1 MPSVVN
7 FKDFGS
13 IEALKVAC
21 GNDWL
26 YIGRTNPRSGLSGS
40 PLANP
45 YRIDDRTDRETAVEL
60 YKQYLWARIKKGET
74 AVLEELR
81 KIGENTAIVCWCAP
95 QACHGDVVVKAA
107 AWLRERDFT
116 AGEADN
122 RLAQP
127 KVMNAISL
135 WQPWAQLMALGLKQF
150 ETRSWATGHRGQ
162 MAIHAA
168 KRKINWREVHPFI
181 QDVLAEHGFAK
192 DSDFP
197 YGAIVGMG
205 NLTGCYRVP
214 DDGQPRAYYTAKSQV
229 YRQGG
234 MVVATAPTLSDGIV
248 IPPPEPELYYGNY
261 QPGRYAWHMPDVKA
275 IKPVEC
281 KGSQRI
287 WTVPEESAALARGRY
302 QRAMAVA
309 QGAS

>member
-1 MPSVVN
+1 MPTVVN
-7 FKDFGS
+7 FKDHGS
-13 IEALKVAC
+13 IEALNEAF

-26 YIGRTNPRSGLSGS
+26 YVGRANSPHHLPGS

-45 YRIDDRTDRETAVEL
+45 YRIDDRTDRKTAVDL
-60 YKQYLWARIKKGET
+60 YKQYLWAKIKRGET
-74 AVLEELR
+74 AVLEELG
-81 KIGENTAIVCWCAP
+81 KIGVNTAIVCWCAP
-95 QACHGDVVVKAA
+95 QACHGDVVVRAA
-107 AWLRERDFT
+107 AWLLNQGVG
-116 AGEADN
+116 GESGVK
-122 RLAQP
+122 LANP
-127 KVMNAISL
+127 KVLNAISL

-162 MAIHAA
+162 LAIHAA

-181 QDVLAEHGFAK
+181 QDVLAEHGFTK

-197 YGAIVGMG
+197 YGAIVGLG

-229 YRQGG
+229 YQQGG
-234 MVVATAPTLSDGIV
+234 TVVATAPALSDGIV

-281 KGSQRI
+281 TGAQRI
-287 WTVPEESAALARGRY
+287 WTVPEASAALAWGRY
-302 QRAMAVA
+302 QRATAVT